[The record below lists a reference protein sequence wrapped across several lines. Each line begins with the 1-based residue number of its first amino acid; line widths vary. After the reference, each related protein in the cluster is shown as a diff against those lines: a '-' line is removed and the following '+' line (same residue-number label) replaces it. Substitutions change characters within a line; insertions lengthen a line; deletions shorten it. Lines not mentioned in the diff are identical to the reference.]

1 MLSQFSRTELIFG
14 KKSTEKLKKCRVAV
28 FGIGGVGGTIVES
41 LARSGVGT
49 IDIIDNDKVSITNI
63 NRQLIAL
70 HSSVGKFKVDV
81 MEERIKD
88 ICPDIT
94 VNKYKCFFLP
104 ETSAEFDFS
113 LYDYVVDAIDTVKG
127 KIEIVEKVKKS
138 GVKVI
143 CAMGAG
149 NKTDPTKFEV
159 TDISKT
165 HTCPLAK
172 VMRNELKKRGIENLK
187 VVYSIEKASEP
198 DDEAMQE
205 YMLEEGTNKRSIP
218 GSNPFVPPVCGYI
231 IAGEVIKDL
240 IKEEN
245 ANE

>member
-1 MLSQFSRTELIFG
+1 MLSQFSRTELMFG
-14 KKSTEKLKKCRVAV
+14 KDSTQKLKECRVAV
-28 FGIGGVGGTIVES
+28 FGIGGVGGTVVES

-49 IDIIDNDKVSITNI
+49 IDIIDNDTVSLTNI
-63 NRQLIAL
+63 NRQIIAL
-70 HSSVGKFKVDV
+70 NSNVGKFKVDV

-113 LYDYVVDAIDTVKG
+113 VYDYVVDAIDTVKG
-127 KIEIVEKVKKS
+127 KIEIVEKAKQA
-138 GVKVI
+138 GARVI

-159 TDISKT
+159 TDIYKT

-172 VMRNELKKRGIENLK
+172 VMRSELKKRDIESLK
-187 VVYSIEKASEP
+187 VVYSTEKAVEP
-198 DDEAMQE
+198 DVAALDEF
-205 YMLEEGTNKRSIP
+205 LNEEGASKRSVP

-240 IKEEN
+240 IGKEF
-245 ANE
+245 

>member
-127 KIEIVEKVKKS
+127 KIEIVEKAKKS

-159 TDISKT
+159 TDIAKT

-187 VVYSIEKASEP
+187 VVYSTEKASEP

>member
-88 ICPDIT
+88 ILRVLSCSVLENSYDLNIH
-94 VNKYKCFFLP
+94 
-104 ETSAEFDFS
+104 S
-113 LYDYVVDAIDTVKG
+113 LW
-127 KIEIVEKVKKS
+127 
-138 GVKVI
+138 
-143 CAMGAG
+143 
-149 NKTDPTKFEV
+149 
-159 TDISKT
+159 
-165 HTCPLAK
+165 
-172 VMRNELKKRGIENLK
+172 
-187 VVYSIEKASEP
+187 
-198 DDEAMQE
+198 
-205 YMLEEGTNKRSIP
+205 
-218 GSNPFVPPVCGYI
+218 
-231 IAGEVIKDL
+231 
-240 IKEEN
+240 
-245 ANE
+245 

>member
-14 KKSTEKLKKCRVAV
+14 KNSTEKLKKCRVAV

-49 IDIIDNDKVSITNI
+49 IDIIDNDIVSITNI

-70 HSSVGKFKVDV
+70 HSSIGRFKVDI

-127 KIEIVEKVKKS
+127 KIEIVEKAKNA

-172 VMRNELKKRGIENLK
+172 VMRSELKKRGIENLK
-187 VVYSIEKASEP
+187 VVYSMEKAVEP
-198 DDEAMQE
+198 DKEALQE
-205 YMLEEGTNKRSIP
+205 FLNEEGNNKRSIP

-240 IKEEN
+240 IGGN
-245 ANE
+245 VNE